1 LGTWGSI
8 YQHST
13 KDEQGNTLRMGTFTF
28 DTENCIV
35 KLPSGKIAVL
45 EGLKDYIVV
54 DTEDVLMVCPRKAEQ
69 HIKRFI
75 ENVKFET
82 GEKHI

>member
-1 LGTWGSI
+1 
-8 YQHST
+8 
-13 KDEQGNTLRMGTFTF
+13 
-28 DTENCIV
+28 
-35 KLPSGKIAVL
+35 
-45 EGLKDYIVV
+45 
-54 DTEDVLMVCPRKAEQ
+54 MVCPRKAEQ